1 MLYWKYVK
9 NKYKFILPVNL
20 HGLLKR
26 FILSNL
32 FLRETLRE
40 VLHLLRSTGNTQ
52 VEYIIRIMK
61 KWAKENRV
69 PI

>member
-1 MLYWKYVK
+1 MK
-9 NKYKFILPVNL
+9 NSHKFILLVNL
-20 HGLLKR
+20 HSLLKH
-26 FILSNL
+26 FVLSNL

-69 PI
+69 PV

>member
-1 MLYWKYVK
+1 MYTK
-9 NKYKFILPVNL
+9 NRYEFVSLVNF
-20 HGLLKR
+20 HSLLKH
-26 FILSNL
+26 FVLLNPL
-32 FLRETLRE
+32 LRETLRE

>member
-1 MLYWKYVK
+1 MSRDASLGYSVTVRDCQLS
-9 NKYKFILPVNL
+9 FSLRL
-20 HGLLKR
+20 C
-26 FILSNL
+26 LSNP
-32 FLRETLRE
+32 FPRETLRE